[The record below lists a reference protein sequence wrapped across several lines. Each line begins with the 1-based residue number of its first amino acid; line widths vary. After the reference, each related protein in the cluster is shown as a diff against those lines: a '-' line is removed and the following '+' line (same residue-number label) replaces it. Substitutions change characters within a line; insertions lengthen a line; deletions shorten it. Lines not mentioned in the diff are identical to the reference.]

1 MKHDYTYNGISEG
14 IDDKHNIVE
23 SKPQRYQKMF
33 RAYATNMYA
42 YDGEGI
48 NTVALEHQL
57 YDAGMAVVCKP
68 IWADKPVVAAV
79 GKCEYTEENEIKK
92 CTPLPIN
99 GHNPMWSFDE
109 VTIGVDGVLFYD
121 TNSRMCRR
129 ELLANTELMSAI
141 DDAVN
146 VQTLNQQFPLIC
158 AYEDGNGGGNDILKM
173 ESFLKRLYHHARAL
187 IIPAKIA
194 TSIQNIDLNKEY
206 NAQELL
212 QTKAWILN
220 ENLCYI
226 GVDSQDAYPKA
237 ERKIV
242 SEQEGNNDQLMLSR
256 RDGLEPRKA
265 GLEMSNR
272 IWGYNQSVRCVLD
285 DEAQPVQNEGDNNDD
300 NTVSARRGR
309 RFAL

>member
-1 MKHDYTYNGISEG
+1 MKHDFTYRGISAG
-14 IDDKHNIVE
+14 IDDKDSIVG

-33 RAYATNMYA
+33 RAYATNMFA

-48 NTVALEHQL
+48 NAVALEHQL

-79 GKCEYTEENEIKK
+79 GKCEYTEESEVKK

-99 GHNPMWSFDE
+99 GHNPTWKFDE

-146 VQTLNQQFPLIC
+146 VQTLNQEFPLIC

-173 ESFLKRLYHHARAL
+173 ESFL
-187 IIPAKIA
+187 
-194 TSIQNIDLNKEY
+194 
-206 NAQELL
+206 
-212 QTKAWILN
+212 
-220 ENLCYI
+220 
-226 GVDSQDAYPKA
+226 
-237 ERKIV
+237 
-242 SEQEGNNDQLMLSR
+242 
-256 RDGLEPRKA
+256 
-265 GLEMSNR
+265 
-272 IWGYNQSVRCVLD
+272 SV
-285 DEAQPVQNEGDNNDD
+285 
-300 NTVSARRGR
+300 
-309 RFAL
+309 